1 MAQDRAQ
8 RSPAPAPAAVP
19 TGEAEAAIALPELY
33 VRGRARGL
41 WSDAFHRLLKNRLA
55 VIGAVIILL
64 FTIAAVF
71 APLIAPYGY
80 QEIFSGHII
89 EDPSASHLFGTNLSG
104 QDTLSRVIYG
114 ARNSLGVGVF
124 VQFIIL
130 AIAIVVGGGAALG
143 GKWADAVLM
152 RFTDVVYAF
161 PDLLFVI
168 LLQQVLAGTRLASYV
183 GGLFVVFF
191 AIGLVAWVNL
201 ARLIRGQMLSLKT
214 TDYVIAA
221 EAIGAT
227 RARIVLRHMLPNTLS
242 PVIVA
247 LTFGIPSAIFTEAT
261 LSFIGIGIR
270 PPLADWGNM
279 IYDGYGA
286 VSATPWPIFFPALAL
301 AITFLS
307 FQFLG
312 DGLRDA
318 LDPRTR

>member
-1 MAQDRAQ
+1 MAQDSVTRATGGAAAAPPAQPVLQELQ
-8 RSPAPAPAAVP
+8 RAGAARSLW
-19 TGEAEAAIALPELY
+19 GDAL
-33 VRGRARGL
+33 
-41 WSDAFHRLLKNRLA
+41 HRLAQNRLA
-55 VIGAVIILL
+55 VLGAIIIALMAL
-64 FTIAAVF
+64 AAVF
-71 APLIAPYGY
+71 APLVAPYGY
-80 QEIFSGHII
+80 QKIFPGQVIA
-89 EDPSASHLFGTNLSG
+89 DPSAKHLFGTNLSG
-104 QDTLSRVIYG
+104 QDTLSRTIFG
-114 ARNSLGVGVF
+114 ARNSLGVGIF
-124 VQFIIL
+124 VQFVIL
-130 AIAIVVGGGAALG
+130 AIALVVGGAAALG
-143 GKWADAVLM
+143 GKYADTILM
-152 RFTDVVYAF
+152 RFTDVIYAF

-168 LLQQVLAGTRLASYV
+168 LLQQVLAGTRLAAYM

-191 AIGLVAWVNL
+191 AIGLVGWVNL

-214 TDYVIAA
+214 TDYVVAA
-221 EAIGAT
+221 EALGAT
-227 RARIVLRHMLPNTLS
+227 RTRIVIKHMLPNTLS

-247 LTFGIPSAIFTEAT
+247 LTFGVPTAIFTEAT

-286 VSATPWPIFFPALAL
+286 ILATPWPIFFPALAL

>member
-1 MAQDRAQ
+1 MAQDSVTRATGGAAAG
-8 RSPAPAPAAVP
+8 APAEPILQELQRAGVARSLW
-19 TGEAEAAIALPELY
+19 GDAL
-33 VRGRARGL
+33 
-41 WSDAFHRLLKNRLA
+41 HRLVQNRLA
-55 VIGAVIILL
+55 VLGGII
-64 FTIAAVF
+64 IALMALAAIF
-71 APLIAPYGY
+71 APIVAPYGY
-80 QEIFSGHII
+80 QRIFPGHII
-89 EDPSASHLFGTNLSG
+89 ADPSRSHLFGTNLSG

-130 AIAIVVGGGAALG
+130 AIAMLVGGAAALG
-143 GKWADAVLM
+143 GKYADTLLM
-152 RFTDVVYAF
+152 RFTDVIYAF

-168 LLQQVLAGTRLASYV
+168 LLQQVLSGTRLAAYM

-191 AIGLVAWVNL
+191 AIGLVGWVNL
-201 ARLIRGQMLSLKT
+201 ARLIRGQMLALKT
-214 TDYVIAA
+214 TDYVVAA
-221 EAIGAT
+221 EALGASRT
-227 RARIVLRHMLPNTLS
+227 RIVIKHMLPNTLS

-247 LTFGIPSAIFTEAT
+247 LTFGVPTAIFTEAT

-279 IYDGYGA
+279 IYAGYGA
-286 VSATPWPIFFPALAL
+286 ILATPWPIFFPAAAL

>member
-1 MAQDRAQ
+1 MSTTAAGPVAQPILVDLQRRAHA
-8 RSPAPAPAAVP
+8 RSLW
-19 TGEAEAAIALPELY
+19 GDAL
-33 VRGRARGL
+33 
-41 WSDAFHRLLKNRLA
+41 HRLLKNRLA
-55 VIGAVIILL
+55 VVGAILITL
-64 FTIAAVF
+64 ITLGAIF

-80 QEIFSGHII
+80 QEIFPGHVIR
-89 EDPSASHLFGTNLSG
+89 DPDASHVFGTNLAG
-104 QDTLSRVIYG
+104 QDTFSRVLYG
-114 ARNSLGVGVF
+114 ARNSLGVGVL
-124 VQFIIL
+124 VQTIIL
-130 AIAIVVGGGAALG
+130 VIAMIVGGGAALG
-143 GKWADAVLM
+143 GKYADALLM

-168 LLQQVLAGTRLASYV
+168 LLQQVLAGTRLAAYM
-183 GGLFVVFF
+183 GGMFVVFF
-191 AIGLVAWVNL
+191 AIGLVGWVNV

-221 EAIGAT
+221 EALGAT
-227 RARIVLRHMLPNTLS
+227 RLRIVVKHMLPNTLG
-242 PVIVA
+242 PVIVS
-247 LTFGIPSAIFTEAT
+247 LTFGVPSAIFTAAT

-286 VSATPWPIFFPALAL
+286 VLATPWPIFFPAAAL
-301 AITFLS
+301 AVTFLS